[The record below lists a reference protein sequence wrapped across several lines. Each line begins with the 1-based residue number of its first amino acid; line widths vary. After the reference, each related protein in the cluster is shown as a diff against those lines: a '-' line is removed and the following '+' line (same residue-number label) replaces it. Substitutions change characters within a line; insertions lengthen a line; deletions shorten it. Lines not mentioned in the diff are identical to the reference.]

1 MRYYKTKGGYFYKET
16 NKGLNK
22 TRISR
27 KEFDLY
33 QKKQKGGQKY
43 HLSKNTELYTVK
55 NNRIYP
61 IFLYNKNNRTIV
73 VKPYI
78 HPRPSPGPSSLG
90 QSNDEYQQ
98 ILNTNELVQDIRKT
112 SQNYLT
118 TNQKLLVKTNDL
130 KLYKTKDRQYKN
142 NNETQNNYNS
152 RRPNAHYTSKH
163 VIQQQARRILKRE
176 LNGIKLSNNDKNSI
190 LESINRIESI
200 YKRDLI
206 DLIRDKVFNYQ
217 RENAHYTSKKMI
229 QQETRRILKRYFKD
243 IELSNNDKISILES
257 INRIESIYKRDL
269 IKLIHKKADKLKD
282 NIHLSKYKTELN
294 KLKELNREVKVRIYI
309 NAHGE
314 SLYESEIDI
323 PDNIRYI
330 TPVSSNRTGFGFSTN
345 LFKLLNMILKDLYN
359 RNNKLINIRSLY
371 TNTNDG
377 KKNLPGALK
386 LYTNKTAATCIE
398 FNNIS
403 FQYQGLYI
411 KIDDEDS
418 TFNQFTDWGK
428 LWKGEKNNR
437 INTIELNDYL
447 EQNNILFIPFD
458 ILRQLYPDFLRQLYP
473 DFLNKKPKW
482 YGTRIDLKRLF
493 DLILEICPNNSID
506 ILSDVCR
513 NYKDDNDLLKQ
524 HINESFNIS
533 KEPNNSS
540 KEPNNVSKKLSYK
553 QESITKN
560 WLKKRDNRNTIIHI
574 LNTFDIQYNDI
585 LEDGQNS
592 SKDKIN
598 LNLIEYDRITKKL
611 YDRLYSKLL

>member
-1 MRYYKTKGGYFYKET
+1 
-16 NKGLNK
+16 
-22 TRISR
+22 
-27 KEFDLY
+27 
-33 QKKQKGGQKY
+33 
-43 HLSKNTELYTVK
+43 
-55 NNRIYP
+55 
-61 IFLYNKNNRTIV
+61 
-73 VKPYI
+73 
-78 HPRPSPGPSSLG
+78 
-90 QSNDEYQQ
+90 
-98 ILNTNELVQDIRKT
+98 
-112 SQNYLT
+112 
-118 TNQKLLVKTNDL
+118 
-130 KLYKTKDRQYKN
+130 
-142 NNETQNNYNS
+142 
-152 RRPNAHYTSKH
+152 
-163 VIQQQARRILKRE
+163 
-176 LNGIKLSNNDKNSI
+176 
-190 LESINRIESI
+190 
-200 YKRDLI
+200 
-206 DLIRDKVFNYQ
+206 
-217 RENAHYTSKKMI
+217 
-229 QQETRRILKRYFKD
+229 
-243 IELSNNDKISILES
+243 
-257 INRIESIYKRDL
+257 
-269 IKLIHKKADKLKD
+269 
-282 NIHLSKYKTELN
+282 
-294 KLKELNREVKVRIYI
+294 
-309 NAHGE
+309 
-314 SLYESEIDI
+314 
-323 PDNIRYI
+323 
-330 TPVSSNRTGFGFSTN
+330 
-345 LFKLLNMILKDLYN
+345 MILKDLYN